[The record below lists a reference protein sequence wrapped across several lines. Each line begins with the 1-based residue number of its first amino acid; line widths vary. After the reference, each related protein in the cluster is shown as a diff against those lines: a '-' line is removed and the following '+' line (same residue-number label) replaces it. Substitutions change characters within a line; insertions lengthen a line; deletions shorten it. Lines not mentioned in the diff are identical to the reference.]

1 MIPADAIA
9 AFTVVFI
16 VGMVW
21 LRTRMHYP
29 RGRGRLFLTRA
40 GRIYFAVL
48 LGVLALGWL
57 VAPATLQ
64 ALWAAGVVPPLV
76 SRVVWF
82 LATYYLFIPVHR
94 VLKAQGVEVFR
105 TPAGQEPADQEKARW

>member
-1 MIPADAIA
+1 MLPADAIA
-9 AFTVVFI
+9 VLTLAFI

-29 RGRGRLFLTRA
+29 RGRAKLSLTRA

-48 LGVLALGWL
+48 LAVLVLGWVLA
-57 VAPATLQ
+57 PAAGR
-64 ALWAAGVVPPLV
+64 ALWPAPTVPPLV

-82 LATYYLFIPVHR
+82 LATYYVFIPVHR
-94 VLKAQGVEVFR
+94 VLKARRVEVFKSSV
-105 TPAGQEPADQEKARW
+105 ADVQEDA